1 MTRERVAGI
10 VLAAGM
16 STRMGRNKMLLEVG
30 GQPLV
35 RRAVATALAGGL
47 DPVVVVLGHESD
59 RVEGALAGLPCL
71 PLVNA
76 QHALG
81 MNTSVRAGFIALPE
95 DVGAGVVLL
104 GDMPLVTP
112 AMIRALTSAFR
123 QQTVPLALSVYG
135 EVVAPPILYGR
146 ALFPELRAL
155 EADACGKSVVKAHRA
170 EAVELRW
177 PEEALT
183 DLDRPE
189 DLERVRARLEAA

>member
-1 MTRERVAGI
+1 MTRERVAGV

-16 STRMGRNKMLLEVG
+16 STRMGRNKMLLEAG

-35 RRAVATALAGGL
+35 RRAVTTALAGGL
-47 DPVVVVLGHESD
+47 DPVLAVLGHESEA
-59 RVEGALAGLPCL
+59 VEAALAGLPCI
-71 PLVNA
+71 PLINRDYA
-76 QHALG
+76 RG
-81 MNTSVRAGFIALPE
+81 MNTSVRAAFIALPE

-104 GDMPLVTP
+104 GDMPLVTS

-123 QQTVPLALSVYG
+123 QQNSPLVLSKYG
-135 EVVAPPILYGR
+135 DVVAPPILYGR
-146 ALFPELRAL
+146 ALFSQLRTL